1 MEILEQKITI
11 SKMKNLQEEIHNSFE
26 LAEKRNI
33 ELESEKYSI

>member
-11 SKMKNLQEEIHNSFE
+11 SKMRNLQEEIDNSFE

-33 ELESEKYSI
+33 KLESEKYSI